1 MPRRATPG
9 FTRRPA
15 ALAIAAALALAT
27 TSCAGPDNSP
37 QSHHKTAAATTTATT
52 TAGTGVGTQQ
62 EKTRAP
68 LAQLKGVNGLALAL
82 TSATRDRAGY
92 LTIHATLRNN
102 AHHTTVIPA
111 ELRGTER
118 AIVKTGQ
125 SLAGATLVDF
135 TEDKR
140 YYVLRD
146 TDHRPLTTTG
156 LSTLKAGESVSVFMQ
171 FPAPPATTT
180 TVGFQLP
187 LFDTT
192 TIKITG

>member
-15 ALAIAAALALAT
+15 ALAIAAGLAFTL
-27 TSCAGPDNSP
+27 TSCAGADRSQQPH
-37 QSHHKTAAATTTATT
+37 QKTAATTTGTT

-156 LSTLKAGESVSVFMQ
+156 LSTLKAGESVRVFMQ
-171 FPAPPATTT
+171 FPAPPASTT